1 MRSWRFR
8 GEVIFSRLIARPGC
22 RAKGQEICNIF
33 QWRKSET
40 GNGVVNEK
48 ERFFR
53 GWPRVAHL
61 LRFNA
66 TFLAKSWFNLEIG
79 PFIDTMESRMAN
91 RFGYFVKKD
100 FKIFYMK
107 IRTFWLRTF
116 FVAIVLR
123 IKIVMPLIISTNLS
137 NNQSV
142 LASAVI
148 ILTISKKSIHICT
161 YIILYCI
168 NIPIQRTRWKFR
180 TYTYISTQR
189 RKSFNIHQKFY
200 L

>member
-1 MRSWRFR
+1 
-8 GEVIFSRLIARPGC
+8 
-22 RAKGQEICNIF
+22 
-33 QWRKSET
+33 
-40 GNGVVNEK
+40 
-48 ERFFR
+48 
-53 GWPRVAHL
+53 
-61 LRFNA
+61 
-66 TFLAKSWFNLEIG
+66 
-79 PFIDTMESRMAN
+79 MAN

-123 IKIVMPLIISTNLS
+123 IKIVMPLIISTNLI

-168 NIPIQRTRWKFR
+168 NIPT
-180 TYTYISTQR
+180 S
-189 RKSFNIHQKFY
+189 H
-200 L
+200 